1 VTLPR
6 ASTQEIKHIWEFCNH
21 HLRWLQH
28 HYQARIDRFG
38 HLQRHCMGI
47 FNGMRVGGGSS
58 EADVFARWLLHDQPA
73 KFEDQPIV

>member
-1 VTLPR
+1 METPGQDP
-6 ASTQEIKHIWEFCNH
+6 ATPHGAC
-21 HLRWLQH
+21 
-28 HYQARIDRFG
+28 IDHCFTC
-38 HLQRHCMGI
+38 HCMGI